1 MIKTISKEILENR
14 SVKSN
19 GTIES
24 DKNSLNEIGEAYLDL
39 LKEYLLLFSSMKK
52 YKYIYLTK
60 LDWNNFLNGK
70 LALPM
75 EYVVFDEDDY
85 DNILGVVLPIPTYND
100 PFGQKQHIINEDLY
114 FNNILQHRANKQ
126 SL

>member
-24 DKNSLNEIGEAYLDL
+24 DGNSLNEIGEAYLDL

-52 YKYIYLTK
+52 DKYIYLTK
-60 LDWNNFLNGK
+60 IDWNNFLNGK

-75 EYVVFDEDDY
+75 GYVVFDEDNY
-85 DNILGVVLPIPTYND
+85 DNVLGVVLQIPTCND
-100 PFGQKQHIINEDLY
+100 PFGQKQQFINEDSY
-114 FNNILQHRANKQ
+114 FNNILYNK
-126 SL
+126 